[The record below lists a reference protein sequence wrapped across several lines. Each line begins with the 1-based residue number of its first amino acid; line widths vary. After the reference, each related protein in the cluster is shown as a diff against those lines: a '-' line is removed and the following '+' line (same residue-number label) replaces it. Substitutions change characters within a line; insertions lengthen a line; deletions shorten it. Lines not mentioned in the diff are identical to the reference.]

1 MKWCFPG
8 VMLLNRRFQAGCRLS
23 VPIRAPVST
32 PFLADCSSRPVKSG
46 SVDGR
51 AFSRHLCCA
60 GTELA
65 KISFPSSTQR
75 VRVPVS
81 HAIESLTY
89 GESAIL
95 VFPLLEPTSPHDLQ
109 VADLKTDPV
118 RHRFR
123 TSGLKAC
130 RQPQGLLQTVST
142 PPAQSG
148 SPTGLRHESPP
159 PAPVQSRSRADR

>member
-1 MKWCFPG
+1 MASTGRLRARYFSCDADFP
-8 VMLLNRRFQAGCRLS
+8 

-32 PFLADCSSRPVKSG
+32 PFFADCSSRPVKSG

-51 AFSRHLCCA
+51 AFSRHVCCA

-65 KISFPSSTQR
+65 EDQLPKLDVAGSS
-75 VRVPVS
+75 PVS